1 MPAPR
6 PTPVTSS
13 SESVAYDGVEIVRG
27 MSALADRY
35 DGFILDQWGVLH
47 DGTRPYA
54 GAAECLERL
63 HAADQRLV
71 VLSNSGKREAEN
83 LRVMARM
90 GFDVTVLER
99 CVCAGE
105 EARAAIEARTDAFHA
120 ALGRRCHAF
129 TRGGDRAVLEGIGL
143 EFVER
148 VEDADFLAV
157 LGIDSPQRSLP
168 DYESELAAG
177 VQRNL
182 PMVCANPDIARL
194 TPNGLV
200 DAQGVLAVRYE
211 ALGGR
216 VYYHGKPYPAI
227 YASCLAALGC
237 KSDRVLMVGDS
248 VDHDVLGAHR
258 AGIAS
263 ALIPGAVHGPELAVA
278 WGEIPSADAW
288 GAFAAKAGAR
298 PDYLLAA
305 FNW

>member
-1 MPAPR
+1 DF
-6 PTPVTSS
+6 
-13 SESVAYDGVEIVRG
+13 DGVELARG
-27 MSALADRY
+27 MSALAPRY

-47 DGTRPYA
+47 DGTRPYD

-63 HAADQRLV
+63 HAAGKRIV

-90 GFDVTVLER
+90 GFDVSVLER

-105 EARAAIEARTDAFHA
+105 EARAAIEARADAFHA
-120 ALGRRCHAF
+120 ALGRRCYAF

-143 EFVER
+143 EFVDR
-148 VEDADFLAV
+148 IEDADFLAV

-168 DYESELAAG
+168 DYEAELTAG
-177 VQRNL
+177 ARKDL

-216 VYYHGKPYPAI
+216 VAFHGKPYAAI
-227 YASCLAALGC
+227 YRSCLAALEC
-237 KSDRVLMVGDS
+237 AAERVLMVGDS
-248 VDHDVLGAHR
+248 VDHDVLGAQR

-263 ALIPGAVHGPELAVA
+263 ALIPGAVHGPELGVA
-278 WGEIPSADAW
+278 WGETPGAEAW
-288 GAFAAKAGAR
+288 RAFAARASAQ

>member
-1 MPAPR
+1 MR
-6 PTPVTSS
+6 HG
-13 SESVAYDGVEIVRG
+13 DVELVRG
-27 MSALADRY
+27 MSALAARY

-54 GAAECLERL
+54 GAAECLQRL
-63 HAADQRLV
+63 HSEGKRIV

-83 LRVMARM
+83 LQVMARM
-90 GFDVTVLER
+90 GFDVGVLAR

-105 EARAAIEARTDAFHA
+105 EARRALESRTDPFHA
-120 ALGRRCHAF
+120 ALGRRCFAF

-143 EFVER
+143 EFVDR

-157 LGIDSPQRSLP
+157 LGIDSPQRALV
-168 DYESELAAG
+168 DYEAELVAG
-177 VQRNL
+177 VQRKL

-194 TPNGLV
+194 TPNGLI

-216 VYYHGKPYPAI
+216 VFYHGKPYPAI
-227 YASCLAALGC
+227 YESCLAALGC
-237 KSDRVLMVGDS
+237 ESREVIMIGDS
-248 VDHDVLGAHR
+248 VDHDILGARR

-263 ALIPGAVHGPELAVA
+263 ALIPGGVHGPELGAA
-278 WGEIPSADAW
+278 WGELPHADGW
-288 GAFAAKAGAR
+288 RTFAREACAQ

>member
-1 MPAPR
+1 MAGSPER
-6 PTPVTSS
+6 VTQ
-13 SESVAYDGVEIVRG
+13 YDGVEVMHG
-27 MSALADRY
+27 MSALAARY

-54 GAAECLERL
+54 GAAECL
-63 HAADQRLV
+63 QRLRGAGKRMV

-83 LRVMARM
+83 LRVMAGM
-90 GFDVTVLER
+90 GFDIRFLER

-105 EARAAIEARTDAFHA
+105 EARRAIEARPDAFHR
-120 ALGRRCHAF
+120 ALGHRCFAF

-143 EFVER
+143 AFVNR

-157 LGIDSPQRSLP
+157 LGIDSPQRSLA

-177 VQRNL
+177 VRRAL

-194 TPNGLV
+194 TPQGLV

-216 VYYHGKPYPAI
+216 VFYHGKPYPAI
-227 YASCLAALGC
+227 YRSCLSSLAC
-237 KSDRVLMVGDS
+237 RPEKVLMVGDS
-248 VDHDVLGAHR
+248 IDHDVLGASR
-258 AGIAS
+258 AGIVS
-263 ALIPGAVHGPELAVA
+263 ALIPGGVHGPELGVA
-278 WGEIPSADAW
+278 WGELPEENAW
-288 GAFAAKAGAR
+288 RAFAAKASTQ
-298 PDYLLAA
+298 PDYLLAG

>member
-1 MPAPR
+1 MGR
-6 PTPVTSS
+6 MRQDF
-13 SESVAYDGVEIVRG
+13 DGIELFSG
-27 MSALADRY
+27 MAALADRY

-47 DGTRPYA
+47 DGTRPYE

-63 HAADQRLV
+63 HAAGKRIV

-90 GFDVTVLER
+90 GFDVSVLER

-105 EARAAIEARTDAFHA
+105 EARVAIEARDDAFHS
-120 ALGRRCHAF
+120 ALGRRCYAF

-148 VEDADFLAV
+148 VEEADFLAV

-177 VQRNL
+177 VRRNL

-200 DAQGVLAVRYE
+200 DAQGVLAVRFE

-216 VYYHGKPYPAI
+216 VFYHGKPYPAI
-227 YASCLAALGC
+227 YRSCLSALKC
-237 KSDRVLMVGDS
+237 SPEDVIMVGDS
-248 VDHDVLGAHR
+248 VDHDVLGARR

-263 ALIPGAVHGPELAVA
+263 ALIPGGVHGEALGIA
-278 WGEIPSADAW
+278 WGELPHEDGWRRFAADACSQ
-288 GAFAAKAGAR
+288 
-298 PDYLLAA
+298 PDYLLGA